1 MRLTCNRSVFGV
13 AVASLLAAS
22 ALPAVAQKS
31 TDSTVYLREIELMDA
46 DLLAKTRQTCAVG
59 EMANIKARID
69 TDEIDRKYG
78 APFPAVEVYCLKA
91 IYVSREQKKLN
102 DLYINLALQAQ
113 GYHIDF
119 NFADMSGKLQNNE
132 VGRTILAILSA
143 AKSGAG
149 SYTSITGKPHD
160 LPCPLAFD
168 AGMTWAST
176 TPSAAAPMALTMA
189 EATAAI
195 RQCYAPGVT
204 TITLQ
209 GTAMPAT
216 KAGLIVG
223 AWLAKQ

>member
-13 AVASLLAAS
+13 AVVSLVAAS

-31 TDSTVYLREIELMDA
+31 TDSTVYLREIELMNA
-46 DLLAKTRQTCAVG
+46 DLLAETRQTCAVG

-91 IYVSREQKKLN
+91 IYVSRAKGRMN
-102 DLYINLALQAQ
+102 DLYTNLALQAQ
-113 GYHIDF
+113 GYSYFDSADF
-119 NFADMSGKLQNNE
+119 AKRLQNNE
-132 VGRTILAILSA
+132 VGRTMLAILTA

-176 TPSAAAPMALTMA
+176 TPSAAAPMALTKP
-189 EATAAI
+189 EATDAI